1 MTWPAPHSGP
11 VDTIVDIPGSKSLTN
26 RYLVLAALGSEPVTI
41 HHPLA
46 ARDTE
51 LMAAALESLGAVI
64 IRADDSWTIQPGPL
78 RGGDVECGLAG
89 TVMRFIPPLA
99 AFAMEPV
106 RLDGDPAAR
115 VRPMGA
121 IVEGLRGLGVQVDAD
136 ELDGSPVLPMTVHG
150 TGSVAGGRLEIDASA
165 SSQFVSALLLAAP
178 LMTHGLD
185 LHHVGENLP
194 SQPHIAMTV
203 AVLREAGIDV
213 AEMPA
218 DAPNRWVVSPNL
230 PQLPDVTIEP
240 DLSNAGAFLAA
251 AMVTG
256 GRVSIPR
263 WPSQTTQAGDAY
275 RDIFA
280 AMGGRVTLDEGLLTV
295 VGPESIT
302 PYDADMKDVGE
313 LVPSVAAVAAF
324 AQGTSHLH
332 NIGQLRGHETN
343 RLAALTAELAKIG
356 VRAYEDGDDLVIEGG
371 GPTRAAVIDS
381 YEDHRMATFGAILGL
396 RIDGIEVID
405 IETTSKTL
413 PEFVAMWNRA
423 FGGHRVE
430 A

>member
-11 VDTIVDIPGSKSLTN
+11 VDTIVDILGSKSLTN

-165 SSQFVSALLLAAP
+165 SSQFISALLFAAP

-203 AVLREAGIDV
+203 AVLREAGFDDDELR
-213 AEMPA
+213 ALRE
-218 DAPNRWVVSPNL
+218 S
-230 PQLPDVTIEP
+230 
-240 DLSNAGAFLAA
+240 GA
-251 AMVTG
+251 
-256 GRVSIPR
+256 
-263 WPSQTTQAGDAY
+263 
-275 RDIFA
+275 
-280 AMGGRVTLDEGLLTV
+280 
-295 VGPESIT
+295 
-302 PYDADMKDVGE
+302 
-313 LVPSVAAVAAF
+313 
-324 AQGTSHLH
+324 
-332 NIGQLRGHETN
+332 
-343 RLAALTAELAKIG
+343 
-356 VRAYEDGDDLVIEGG
+356 VR
-371 GPTRAAVIDS
+371 
-381 YEDHRMATFGAILGL
+381 
-396 RIDGIEVID
+396 
-405 IETTSKTL
+405 
-413 PEFVAMWNRA
+413 
-423 FGGHRVE
+423 
-430 A
+430 

>member
-1 MTWPAPHSGP
+1 MTWSAPLSGP
-11 VDTIVDIPGSKSLTN
+11 VDAIVDIPGSKSLTN
-26 RYLVLAALGSEPVTI
+26 RYFVLAALGSEPVTI
-41 HHPLA
+41 HHPLV

-51 LMAAALESLGAVI
+51 LMADALESLGAI
-64 IRADDSWTIQPGPL
+64 INRGAEAWTIVPGPL
-78 RGGDVECGLAG
+78 RGGNVECGLAG

-99 AFAMEPV
+99 TFAMEPV

-115 VRPMGA
+115 VRPMDA
-121 IVEGLRGLGVQVDAD
+121 IVDGLRGLGVQVDAA
-136 ELDGSPVLPMTVHG
+136 ELNGSPVLPMTVHG
-150 TGSVAGGRLEIDASA
+150 TGSVAGGSLDIDASA

-185 LHHVGENLP
+185 LRHVGETLP

-213 AEMPA
+213 VEQPV
-218 DAPNRWVVSPNL
+218 DAPNRWIVSPNI
-230 PQLPDVTIEP
+230 PQLSDVTIEP

-251 AMVTG
+251 AMVSG

-263 WPSQTTQAGDAY
+263 WPSQTTQPGDAY
-275 RDIFA
+275 REIFTE
-280 AMGGRVTLDEGLLTV
+280 MGATVTLDDGLLTV
-295 VGPESIT
+295 VGPGAIR

-324 AQGTSHLH
+324 ADGTSYLR
-332 NIGQLRGHETN
+332 NIGQLRGHETD
-343 RLAALTAELAKIG
+343 RLAALTTELAKIG
-356 VRAYEDGDDLVIEGG
+356 VTAYEDGDDLVIEGG
-371 GPTRAAVIDS
+371 VPTKAAVIES

-396 RIDGIEVID
+396 RIEGIEVVN

-413 PEFVAMWNRA
+413 PEFVAMWMQA
-423 FGGHRVE
+423 FGGAHVE

>member
-1 MTWPAPHSGP
+1 MTWSAPHSGP
-11 VDTIVDIPGSKSLTN
+11 VNAIIDIPGSKSLTN
-26 RYLVLAALGSEPVTI
+26 RYLVLASLGSEHVTLQ
-41 HHPLA
+41 HPLV
-46 ARDTE
+46 ARDTD
-51 LMAAALESLGAVI
+51 LMARALETLGAVI
-64 IRADDSWTIQPGPL
+64 HRSPNSWTIQPGPI

-115 VRPMGA
+115 VRPMDA
-121 IVEGLRGLGVQVDAD
+121 IVEGLRALGVEVEAA
-136 ELDGSPVLPMTVHG
+136 ELNSSPVLPLTVHG
-150 TGSVAGGRLEIDASA
+150 TGAVAGGRLEIDASA

-185 LHHVGENLP
+185 LRHVGETLP
-194 SQPHIAMTV
+194 SQPHISMTV
-203 AVLREAGIDV
+203 DVLRKAGVDV
-213 AEMPA
+213 VEEPA
-218 DAPNRWVVSPNL
+218 DNPTRWIVSPTI

-256 GRVSIPR
+256 GQVSIPR
-263 WPSQTTQAGDAY
+263 WPENTTQPGDHY
-275 RDIFA
+275 REIFA
-280 AMGGRVTLDEGLLTV
+280 DMGASVTLDDGVLTV
-295 VGPESIT
+295 AGPDTIR

-324 AQGTSHLH
+324 ADGTSRLA
-332 NIGQLRGHETN
+332 NIGQLRGHETD
-343 RLAALTAELAKIG
+343 RLAALTSELGKIG
-356 VRAYEDGDDLVIEGG
+356 VHAFEDGDDLVIEGG
-371 GPTRAAVIDS
+371 GPVKAAVIES

-396 RIDGIEVID
+396 RIPGVEVVN

-413 PEFVAMWNRA
+413 PNFVAMWTEA
-423 FGGHRVE
+423 IGGEHGT